1 MAYQGKYTKPSSG
14 NPVMRIAF
22 LLLCLLIVSMY
33 MTGGLLAKYHATGS
47 GKDSARVANFDIKVT
62 GTNEDMNVV
71 CGETPETG
79 SYTVTVENDSEVA
92 VRYTIT
98 VEIVPDDGA
107 FSAGA
112 ISYTVTDGETGEL
125 PVGPDETKTHTLT
138 FEVADW
144 AEVTKNMTGKEG
156 ELSFSFTVT
165 VDVAQID

>member
-22 LLLCLLIVSMY
+22 LLLCLLIASMY

-47 GKDSARVANFDIKVT
+47 GKDSARVAKFDVKVT

-92 VRYTIT
+92 VRYTIS
-98 VEIVPDDGA
+98 VDIQPKYDMFPAD
-107 FSAGA
+107 A

-138 FEVADW
+138 FEVVDW

>member
-47 GKDSARVANFDIKVT
+47 GKDSARVAKFDVNVT
-62 GTNEDMNVV
+62 GAGADLGIV
-71 CGETPETG
+71 CGVKPETDG
-79 SYTVTVENDSEVA
+79 YTLTVENDSEVA

-98 VEIVPDDGA
+98 VVIVPDDGE
-107 FSAGA
+107 FSAEA
-112 ISYTVTDGETGEL
+112 ISCTVSDGAAGEL
-125 PVGPDETKTHTLT
+125 PVGPDATKTHMLT
-138 FEVADW
+138 FKVVDW

>member
-47 GKDSARVANFDIKVT
+47 GKDSARVAKFDVNVT
-62 GTNEDMNVV
+62 GAGADLGIV
-71 CGETPETG
+71 CGVKPETDG
-79 SYTVTVENDSEVA
+79 YTLTVENDSEVA
-92 VRYTIT
+92 VRYTIS
-98 VEIVPDDGA
+98 VDIHPKDDMFPA
-107 FSAGA
+107 DA

-125 PVGPDETKTHTLT
+125 PVGPDATKTHTLT
-138 FEVADW
+138 FEVANW